1 MKKLHPSILSAITG
15 LLLYAAWPDSPLT
28 GLIFIAFIPLLW
40 IDRQGIRRAR
50 FFGWTYLSMLIWN
63 IATTWWILNS
73 TVPGGMGAILAN
85 SLLMCVP
92 WILFHWIR
100 QRMGDSFGYLSL
112 VVFWLSFEYFHLQ
125 NWGLSWPWLTIGNVF
140 ATHPQWIQWYEFT
153 GTSGGA
159 LWIMT
164 VNILLFLWLWQLT
177 QHRNFNRQI
186 LMVAVAL
193 IALPILLS
201 PFLNTP
207 LPNLLP
213 TTVPTP
219 NPVSPATPTP
229 DKIHLPNIVLVQPN
243 IDPYEKVAAGTFEAQ
258 LALLIRLSES
268 AIDSNTVLLIW
279 PETALFNEENGGIEE
294 DRMKEL
300 HFLRPLWDFL
310 KNHPRLN
317 LLTGME
323 SFRLFNDRHSSTA
336 FPNPGQNNYVERYNA
351 AAILDSSGLLQVY
364 HKSRLVPGVET
375 LPFFLH
381 FIDSW
386 FEKFGGTTEGYT
398 GQPDR
403 TPLTTSDH
411 TYSVAPAVCYESIYG
426 EFLSRYVRNG
436 ANLIAIITND
446 GWWGNTPGHRQ
457 HQDYARLRAVETRRW
472 VVRSANTGISC
483 VIDPNG
489 RVITSRP
496 WNQPATIKISV
507 PPETAKTFYVQ
518 YGDCISRIAILLT
531 ILLFAWHFFTILKT
545 RTSRG

>member
-1 MKKLHPSILSAITG
+1 MKKLHPLLLSALTG
-15 LLLYAAWPDSPLT
+15 LLLYAAWPESPLT
-28 GLIFIAFIPLLW
+28 LLIFIAFLPLLW
-40 IDRQGIRRAR
+40 LERQGIRRAR

-63 IATTWWILNS
+63 TATTWWIWNS
-73 TVPGGMGAILAN
+73 TAPGAIGAILAN

-100 QRMGDSFGYLSL
+100 QRMGNSFGYLSL

-140 ATHPQWIQWYEFT
+140 ATHPRWIEWYEFT
-153 GTSGGA
+153 GVSGGG

-164 VNILLFLWLWQLT
+164 VNILLFQWLWQLA
-177 QHRNFNRQI
+177 QHRVFKRQT
-186 LMVAVAL
+186 LTTA
-193 IALPILLS
+193 IALVVVPLLLS
-201 PFLNTP
+201 LFLITP
-207 LPNLLP
+207 SPEV
-213 TTVPTP
+213 TTPGTLIPSV
-219 NPVSPATPTP
+219 PTP
-229 DKIHLPNIVLVQPN
+229 DKTSFSNIVIVQPN
-243 IDPYEKVAAGTFEAQ
+243 IDPYEKIATGTFDVQ
-258 LALLIRLSES
+258 LHKLIRLSDS
-268 AIDSNTVLLIW
+268 AIDSNTVLVIW
-279 PETALFNEENGGIEE
+279 PETALYLEDSGIEE
-294 DRMKEL
+294 DHMKENY
-300 HFLRPLWDFL
+300 FLRPLWDFL
-310 KNHPRLN
+310 DRHPRLN

-323 SFRLFNDRHSSTA
+323 SFRFFNGRHSPTA
-336 FPNPGQNNYVERYNA
+336 FRIPNSDKYVESYNA

-375 LPFFLH
+375 LPPFLH

-386 FEKFGGTTEGYT
+386 FEKFGGTTAGYT

-403 TPLTTSDH
+403 TPLSTSDH
-411 TYSVAPAVCYESIYG
+411 TYSIATAVCYESIYG
-426 EFLSRYVRNG
+426 EFMSRYVRNG

-457 HQDYARLRAVETRRW
+457 HEDYARLRAIETKRW

-489 RVITSRP
+489 RITTSRP
-496 WNQPATIKISV
+496 WDQAATIKISV
-507 PPETAKTFYVQ
+507 PAENEKTFYVQ

-531 ILLFAWHFFTILKT
+531 ILLFAWHFFTTLKT